1 MWLKLSA
8 TLNEPTRCQ
17 LKDLSK
23 GEKKNMET
31 KQISELMFEVTQY
44 KQRSTNNKN
53 NNNNNIVAVER
64 PVLMLRNGKSICFVP
79 ENNECTGRFRK

>member
-1 MWLKLSA
+1 
-8 TLNEPTRCQ
+8 
-17 LKDLSK
+17 
-23 GEKKNMET
+23 MET

-79 ENNECTGRFRK
+79 